1 MVKKVY
7 VLLAWDNEDEKK
19 LVFLCKT
26 QKIAS
31 ELSTDYKNYVYK
43 HTEIREMKICES
55 FDGARGQII

>member
-1 MVKKVY
+1 MTEKVY
-7 VLLAWDNEDEKK
+7 AFIAWDDEDEKK

-55 FDGARGQII
+55 FDGAQGWTI